1 MKAKDIMNC
10 FFDECLIS
18 DSVGTVKNRM
28 LEKQSDFVLVVDKHG
43 KYMGIIYAHSIF
55 KLKNMSHLCTE
66 VFEQIPSILEEDDL
80 KLVHESYKS
89 VIPIVNREQYPV
101 GVISMGE
108 IFDLWQSQQK
118 ENSFQKKVPSN
129 RSAKYTIDDI
139 VGHSHAVMSLKESII
154 SAAKVKSTVLIM
166 GETGV
171 GKELV
176 AQAIANLSARR
187 FKPFVRLNCA
197 AIPESLLESELFGY
211 EAGAYTGALKGG
223 NQGKFEIADGGTILL
238 DEIGDMQL
246 IMQAKIL
253 RTLQEREIEKIG
265 GRYPVP
271 IDVRIIAATHA
282 DLERMMHHNTFRSDL
297 YYRLNVI
304 PIHIPPLREHTE
316 DIEDLFFKFMEKCS
330 REMEMETP
338 ILEDGVFEM
347 LSNYHWPGNIREL
360 KNLVEML
367 AASSNGRITKGMLSS
382 YFSDKMD
389 LGNLNENHLKLNAFE
404 AERELILKYLKMH
417 DNNKNKVA
425 DVLGIS
431 RSTLYNKL
439 KRYQI
444 K

>member
-1 MKAKDIMNC
+1 
-10 FFDECLIS
+10 
-18 DSVGTVKNRM
+18 
-28 LEKQSDFVLVVDKHG
+28 
-43 KYMGIIYAHSIF
+43 
-55 KLKNMSHLCTE
+55 MSHSCIE
-66 VFEQIPSILEEDDL
+66 VYEETPAILEDVDL
-80 KLVHESYKS
+80 KSVLDTYKS
-89 VIPIVNREQYPV
+89 IMPVVNKDNYLV
-101 GVISMGE
+101 GVIGMAE
-108 IFDLWQSQQK
+108 IFSLWQSEQK

-139 VGHSHAVMSLKESII
+139 VGDTHVIMSLKESII

-187 FKPFVRLNCA
+187 FKPFVRINCA

-211 EAGAYTGALKGG
+211 EAGAYTGAVKGG
-223 NQGKFEIADGGTILL
+223 NSGKFEIADGGTILL

-253 RTLQEREIEKIG
+253 RVLQEREIEKIG
-265 GRYPVP
+265 GRYPIP

-282 DLERMMHHNTFRSDL
+282 DLERMIQNNTFRKDL

-304 PIHIPPLREHTE
+304 PIHIPPLREHIE
-316 DIEDLFFKFMEKCS
+316 DIEALFTYFMDKCS
-330 REMEMETP
+330 EEMDIRKPLVEP
-338 ILEDGVFEM
+338 GVFEM
-347 LSNYHWPGNIREL
+347 LSSYQWPGNIREL

-367 AASSNGRITKGMLSS
+367 AASSNGKITKGMLSS
-382 YFSDKMD
+382 YFTDKMD
-389 LGNLNENHLKLNAFE
+389 LDDSSENYLKLNAFE
-404 AERELILKYLKMH
+404 AERELILKYLKIY

-439 KRYQI
+439 KRYHI